1 MDSLLSVLYQF
12 GTNAAFLL
20 LSAIGLIVILG
31 MMNIINLAH
40 GELMMIGAYVASF
53 AYHAGLPFALC
64 VLLSFAAL
72 GVVGIVFERLLIRRF
87 YGRELS
93 ALVVT
98 WGVSLIVAQGTLLL
112 FGPFL
117 QSIPIP
123 FGSGAV
129 GAFSFSWYWI
139 VLISLSL
146 FLVLVLWIL
155 YYHTAFGL
163 RARATMQEPEMA
175 RALGVRV
182 GRVYMLTF
190 ALGSALAGFAGAVL
204 APTTTIAPYMGQQYV
219 APAFITVVTGGSANV
234 IAGALGSTA
243 FLALAETPATIW
255 FGTFIGIVA
264 MLLAS
269 LILIRLLPKGLSDWI
284 QRRWLS

>member
-1 MDSLLSVLYQF
+1 MDTFLSVLYQF

-40 GELMMIGAYVASF
+40 GELMMIGAYIASF
-53 AYHAGLPFALC
+53 AYHAGVPFVICIAI
-64 VLLSFAAL
+64 SFMAL
-72 GVVGIVFERLLIRRF
+72 GVVGIVFERLLIRWF
-87 YGRELS
+87 FGRELS

-98 WGVSLIVAQGTLLL
+98 WGVSLILAQGALLL

-117 QSIPIP
+117 ASIPIP
-123 FGSGAV
+123 FGSGSV
-129 GAFSFSWYWI
+129 GAFSFSWYLLT
-139 VLISLSL
+139 LIGVALL
-146 FLVLVLWIL
+146 LLVALWWL
-155 YYHTAFGL
+155 YYHTSFGL
-163 RARATMQEPEMA
+163 RARATMQEREMA

-182 GRVYMLTF
+182 GRVYTLTF
-190 ALGSALAGFAGAVL
+190 ALGCALAGLAGAVL

-243 FLALAETPATIW
+243 FLSLAETPATIW

-264 MLLAS
+264 MLCAS
-269 LILIRLLPKGLSDWI
+269 LVLIRLLPKGLSEWI

>member
-1 MDSLLSVLYQF
+1 MDTILSILYQF

-53 AYHAGLPFALC
+53 AYHAGTPFIICIFA
-64 VLLSFAAL
+64 SFIAL
-72 GVVGIVFERLLIRRF
+72 GLVGIVFERLLIRQF
-87 YGRELS
+87 FGRELS

-98 WGVSLIVAQGTLLL
+98 WGVSLILAQGALLL

-117 QSIPIP
+117 PSIPIP
-123 FGSGAV
+123 FGSGSV
-129 GAFSFSWYWI
+129 GAFSFSWYSL
-139 VLISLSL
+139 VLIGLAL
-146 FLVLVLWIL
+146 FLVFALWLL
-155 YYHTAFGL
+155 YYRTSFGL
-163 RARATMQEPEMA
+163 RARATMQEREMA

-182 GRVYMLTF
+182 GRVYTMTF
-190 ALGSALAGFAGAVL
+190 ALGCALAGLAGAVL

-234 IAGALGSTA
+234 IAGALGSTG

-264 MLLAS
+264 MLFAS
-269 LILIRLLPKGLSDWI
+269 LVLIRLLPKGLSDWI
-284 QRRWLS
+284 QRHWLS

>member
-1 MDSLLSVLYQF
+1 MDGVLSVLYQF

-40 GELMMIGAYVASF
+40 GELMMIGAYVASYL
-53 AYHAGLPFALC
+53 YHSGVPFAAC
-64 VLLSFAAL
+64 IVVSFFAVAL
-72 GVVGIVFERLLIRRF
+72 VGVALERLLIRRF
-87 YGRELS
+87 YGRELQ

-98 WGVSLIVAQGTLLL
+98 WGVSLILAQGALLA

-117 QSIPIP
+117 ESIPIP

-129 GAFSFSWYWI
+129 GTFSFSWYWMALI
-139 VLISLSL
+139 VTALL
-146 FLVLVLWIL
+146 LVAGLWFL
-155 YYHTAFGL
+155 YYRTAFGL
-163 RARATMQEPEMA
+163 RARATMQEREMA
-175 RALGVRV
+175 RALGVKTR
-182 GRVYMLTF
+182 RVYTLTF
-190 ALGSALAGFAGAVL
+190 ALGSGLAGMAGAL
-204 APTTTIAPYMGQQYV
+204 MAPTTTIAPYMGQQYV

-234 IAGALGSTA
+234 IAGALGSTG
-243 FLALAETPATIW
+243 FLSLAKTPFTIW

-269 LILIRLLPKGLSDWI
+269 LVLIRLLPKGLSEWI